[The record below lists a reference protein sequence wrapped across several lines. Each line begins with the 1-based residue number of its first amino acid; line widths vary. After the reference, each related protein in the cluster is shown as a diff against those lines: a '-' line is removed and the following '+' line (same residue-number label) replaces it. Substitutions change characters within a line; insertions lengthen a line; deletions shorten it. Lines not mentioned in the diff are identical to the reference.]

1 MVFSLW
7 MAFIY
12 LLLKASELL
21 FERSKYMEQKFVEW
35 VASLSKKYRQAQIK
49 AAVRVNSELIA
60 FHLELGEEINNSSFK
75 KKYGSEFFKNL
86 SNELTRELQNV
97 KGFSPRNLAYIES
110 FYVLYKKILQQVVAK
125 FKTANQNDP
134 KSEDISRKIVER
146 LSMIPWGHHIVI
158 INKCFKNPKKALF
171 YINKT
176 IENNWSRSVLLNFLD
191 TDLYERQG
199 KAVTNFETSLPVVGK
214 DLANEIVKNPYNF
227 DFLELQQKFTEK
239 ELKDALI
246 HNIQK
251 FLTELGTGFAYMG
264 REFRLQVGETEQF
277 LDMLFYNTKVH
288 AYVVIE
294 VKTTNFKPEY
304 VGQLG
309 TYVVAVDHILK
320 TDRDDKTVGI
330 LICKG
335 KDDVLARY
343 ALDSSSQALGVSSFE
358 LSKLIPEDFKSSLP
372 TIEEIEEELK
382 RK

>member
-1 MVFSLW
+1 
-7 MAFIY
+7 
-12 LLLKASELL
+12 
-21 FERSKYMEQKFVEW
+21 MEQKFVEW

-49 AAVRVNSELIA
+49 AAIRVNSEMLA
-60 FHLELGEEINNSSFK
+60 FYYYLGEEISLTPFK
-75 KKYGSEFFKNL
+75 NTYGSYFFENLSKELTKKLPDAKGLSPKNL
-86 SNELTRELQNV
+86 RYME
-97 KGFSPRNLAYIES
+97 K
-110 FYVLYKKILQQVVAK
+110 FYTLYKDKVQIFPQLVGQLFSV
-125 FKTANQNDP
+125 
-134 KSEDISRKIVER
+134 
-146 LSMIPWGHHIVI
+146 PWNHHRYI
-158 INKCFKNPKKALF
+158 IDKCKDVNKALF
-171 YINKT
+171 YVEKT

-191 TDLYERQG
+191 TNLYERQG
-199 KAVTNFETSLPVVGK
+199 KGITNFKASLPKVGK
-214 DLANEIVKNPYNF
+214 DLANEVVKNPYCFNF
-227 DFLELQQKFTEK
+227 LTLENDFTEK

-246 HNIQK
+246 NNIQK

-320 TDRDDKTVGI
+320 TDRDDKTIGI
-330 LICKG
+330 LICKD

>member
-1 MVFSLW
+1 
-7 MAFIY
+7 
-12 LLLKASELL
+12 
-21 FERSKYMEQKFVEW
+21 MEQKFVEW

-49 AAVRVNSELIA
+49 AAVKINAELIA
-60 FHLELGEEINNSSFK
+60 FYFELGKEISRSSFRIQ
-75 KKYGSEFFKNL
+75 YGNKFYDNL
-86 SNELTRELQNV
+86 SKELTSNLNDA
-97 KGFSPRNLAYIES
+97 KGFSPRNLRYIEK
-110 FYVLYKKILQQVVAK
+110 FYTLYKSSIQNLPQLVAQL
-125 FKTANQNDP
+125 T
-134 KSEDISRKIVER
+134 S
-146 LSMIPWGHHIVI
+146 IPWAHHRYI
-158 INKCFKNPKKALF
+158 IDKCKDVNKALF
-171 YINKT
+171 YVEKT

-191 TDLYERQG
+191 TNLYERQG
-199 KAVTNFETSLPVVGK
+199 KGITNFKASLPTVGK
-214 DLANEIVKNPYNF
+214 DLANEIVKNPYCFNF
-227 DFLELQQKFTEK
+227 LALENDFTEK

-246 HNIQK
+246 NNIQK

-277 LDMLFYNTKVH
+277 LDMLFYNTKIH

-294 VKTTNFKPEY
+294 VKVTNFKPEY

>member
-1 MVFSLW
+1 
-7 MAFIY
+7 
-12 LLLKASELL
+12 
-21 FERSKYMEQKFVEW
+21 MEQKFVEW

-49 AAVRVNSELIA
+49 AAVKINAELIA
-60 FHLELGEEINNSSFK
+60 FYFELGKEISRSSFRIQ
-75 KKYGSEFFKNL
+75 YGNKFYDNL
-86 SNELTRELQNV
+86 SKELTSNLNDA
-97 KGFSPRNLAYIES
+97 KGFSPRNLRYIEK
-110 FYVLYKKILQQVVAK
+110 FYTLYKSSIQNLPQLVAQL
-125 FKTANQNDP
+125 T
-134 KSEDISRKIVER
+134 S
-146 LSMIPWGHHIVI
+146 IPWAHHRYI
-158 INKCFKNPKKALF
+158 IDKCKDVNKALF
-171 YINKT
+171 FVEKT

-191 TDLYERQG
+191 TNLYERQG
-199 KAVTNFETSLPVVGK
+199 KGITNFKASLPKVGK
-214 DLANEIVKNPYNF
+214 DLANEVVKNPYCFNF
-227 DFLELQQKFTEK
+227 LTLENDFTEK

-246 HNIQK
+246 NNIQK

-264 REFRLQVGETEQF
+264 REFRLHVGETEQF
-277 LDMLFYNTKVH
+277 LDMLFYNTKIH

-320 TDRDDKTVGI
+320 TDRDDKTIGI
-330 LICKG
+330 LICKD

>member
-1 MVFSLW
+1 MDKK
-7 MAFIY
+7 FI
-12 LLLKASELL
+12 K
-21 FERSKYMEQKFVEW
+21 W
-35 VASLSKKYRQAQIK
+35 VASLSKKYKQSQIK
-49 AAVRVNSELIA
+49 AAVRVNAELLV
-60 FHLELGEEINNSSFK
+60 FYFELGKEISKSSFK
-75 KKYGSEFFKNL
+75 NQYGNKFYDNL
-86 SNELTRELQNV
+86 SKELTSNLKDA
-97 KGFSPRNLAYIES
+97 KGFSPRNLRYIEK
-110 FYVLYKKILQQVVAK
+110 FYILYKDCIQKMPQLVAQL
-125 FKTANQNDP
+125 T
-134 KSEDISRKIVER
+134 SV
-146 LSMIPWGHHIVI
+146 PWAHHRYI
-158 INKCFKNPKKALF
+158 IDKCKDATKALF
-171 YINKT
+171 YIKMT
-176 IENNWSRSVLLNFLD
+176 IDNNWSRSVLLSFLD

-199 KAVTNFETSLPVVGK
+199 KAITNFETSLPIASK
-214 DLANEIVKNPYNF
+214 DLAVEVLKNPYNF
-227 DFLELQQKFTEK
+227 NFLQMEKEFTER

-246 HNIQK
+246 SNIQR

-294 VKTTNFKPEY
+294 VKTTDFKPEY

-320 TDRDDKTVGI
+320 TDRDDKTIGI
-330 LICKG
+330 LICKD

>member
-1 MVFSLW
+1 
-7 MAFIY
+7 
-12 LLLKASELL
+12 
-21 FERSKYMEQKFVEW
+21 MEQQFIEW

-49 AAVRVNSELIA
+49 AAVRVNAELII
-60 FHLELGEEINNSSFK
+60 FHLELGEEINNSNFK
-75 KKYGSEFFKNL
+75 KKYGGEFFKNL
-86 SNELTRELQNV
+86 SKELTRELQNAR
-97 KGFSPRNLAYIES
+97 GFSPRNLAYIES
-110 FYVLYKKILQQVVAK
+110 FYILYKKILQQVVAK
-125 FKTANQNDP
+125 FKTAIQDDSKN
-134 KSEDISRKIVER
+134 KEISRSIIEKFSTV
-146 LSMIPWGHHIVI
+146 PWGHHIVI
-158 INKCFKNPKKALF
+158 IDRCFKNPEKALF
-171 YINKT
+171 YIDKT

-199 KAVTNFETSLPVVGK
+199 KAITNFETSLPVVGK

-227 DFLELQQKFTEK
+227 NFLDLEEEFAEK

-246 HNIQK
+246 LNIQK

-320 TDRDDKTVGI
+320 TDRDEKTIGI
-330 LICKG
+330 LICKY
-335 KDDVLARY
+335 KDEVLARY
-343 ALDSSSQALGVSSFE
+343 ALDSSSQALGISSFE
-358 LSKLIPEDFKSSLP
+358 LSKLIPDHFKSSLP
-372 TIEEIEEELK
+372 TIEEIEEEIK
-382 RK
+382 RE

>member
-1 MVFSLW
+1 MDKK
-7 MAFIY
+7 FI
-12 LLLKASELL
+12 
-21 FERSKYMEQKFVEW
+21 EW
-35 VASLSKKYRQAQIK
+35 VASLSKKYKQSQIK
-49 AAVRVNSELIA
+49 AAVRVNAELLV
-60 FHLELGEEINNSSFK
+60 FYFELGKEISKSSFK
-75 KKYGSEFFKNL
+75 NQYGSKFYDNL
-86 SNELTRELQNV
+86 SKELTSNLKDA
-97 KGFSPRNLAYIES
+97 KGFSPRNLRYIEK
-110 FYVLYKKILQQVVAK
+110 FYILYKDYIQNMPQLVAQL
-125 FKTANQNDP
+125 T
-134 KSEDISRKIVER
+134 SV
-146 LSMIPWGHHIVI
+146 PWAHHRYIIDKCKDVI
-158 INKCFKNPKKALF
+158 KALF
-171 YINKT
+171 YIKMT
-176 IENNWSRSVLLNFLD
+176 IDNNWSRSVLLSFLD

-199 KAVTNFETSLPVVGK
+199 KAITNFGTSLPEMGK
-214 DLANEIVKNPYNF
+214 DLAVEVLKNPYNF
-227 DFLELQQKFTEK
+227 NFLKMEKEFTER

-246 HNIQK
+246 SNIQR

-277 LDMLFYNTKVH
+277 LDMLFYNTKIH

-294 VKTTNFKPEY
+294 VKTTDFKPEY

-320 TDRDDKTVGI
+320 TDRDDKTIGI
-330 LICKG
+330 LICKD

>member
-1 MVFSLW
+1 
-7 MAFIY
+7 
-12 LLLKASELL
+12 
-21 FERSKYMEQKFVEW
+21 MEQKFVEW

-60 FHLELGEEINNSSFK
+60 FHLELGEEISNSSFK

-320 TDRDDKTVGI
+320 TDRDDKTIGI
-330 LICKG
+330 LICKD

>member
-1 MVFSLW
+1 
-7 MAFIY
+7 
-12 LLLKASELL
+12 
-21 FERSKYMEQKFVEW
+21 MEQKFIEW
-35 VASLSKKYRQAQIK
+35 VASLSKQYRQAQIK
-49 AAVRVNSELIA
+49 AAVRVNSELLT
-60 FHLELGEEINNSSFK
+60 FYFELGKEISRSSFK
-75 KKYGSEFFKNL
+75 IQYGNKFYDNL
-86 SNELTRELQNV
+86 SKELTSNLNDS
-97 KGFSPRNLAYIES
+97 KGFSPRNLRYIER
-110 FYVLYKKILQQVVAK
+110 FYILYKNCVQKLPQLVAQL
-125 FKTANQNDP
+125 T
-134 KSEDISRKIVER
+134 S
-146 LSMIPWGHHIVI
+146 IPWAHHRYI
-158 INKCFKNPKKALF
+158 IDKCKDVDKALF
-171 YINKT
+171 YVEKT

-191 TDLYERQG
+191 TNLYERQG
-199 KAVTNFETSLPVVGK
+199 KAITNFKASLPTVGK
-214 DLANEIVKNPYNF
+214 DLANEVVKNPYCFNF
-227 DFLELQQKFTEK
+227 LALENDFTEK

-246 HNIQK
+246 NNIQK

-277 LDMLFYNTKVH
+277 LDMLFYNTKIH